1 MAKQTSIRLNTS
13 DMIPLYSLQGLIQ
26 SRSGVQVSLGDT
38 VYISS
43 LALNLLLR
51 TENDDLFRE
60 TIATLT
66 TSKNNFDQ
74 DKWQQVTDLTRDIID
89 DIIRGRMR
97 RKGGN

>member
-1 MAKQTSIRLNTS
+1 
-13 DMIPLYSLQGLIQ
+13 MIPLYSLQGLIQ